1 MACGGAD
8 GWEGSES
15 YELGELEQELSMA
28 SGLSATTAPNQLVLG
43 TKLPNGPAY
52 VRIPTVT
59 TATAPHKL
67 ITGTK
72 LPDGPVH
79 AYVPSVTAATDP
91 SKQTTGTKNPDGQ
104 VYVYDPTVTVAA
116 SDKQP

>member
-1 MACGGAD
+1 MKTTVRTSLRTTLIAAVAAFGPMACGGAD

-59 TATAPHKL
+59 TATAPH
-67 ITGTK
+67 
-72 LPDGPVH
+72 
-79 AYVPSVTAATDP
+79 S
-91 SKQTTGTKNPDGQ
+91 
-104 VYVYDPTVTVAA
+104 
-116 SDKQP
+116 